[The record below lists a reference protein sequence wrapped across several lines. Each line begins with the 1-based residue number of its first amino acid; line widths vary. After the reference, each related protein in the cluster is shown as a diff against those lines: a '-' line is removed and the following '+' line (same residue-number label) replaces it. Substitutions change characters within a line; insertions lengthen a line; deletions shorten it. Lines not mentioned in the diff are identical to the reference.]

1 MRKRHH
7 RLHVAAQL
15 GVGDAGR
22 GQTVV
27 EVLDAEGDALA
38 PLRQHVAALDGVHG
52 GEEEAGLRLALVLH
66 PTDDA
71 LLAVVQ
77 RGGQV
82 AVLDV
87 VHLELAVVL
96 GEGGD
101 ARVSAVAVRY
111 GE

>member
-1 MRKRHH
+1 MVVISSTYHNEGAGLAALRVLVALALVDEPPRLAQRQH

-52 GEEEAGLRLALVLH
+52 GEEEAGLEEK
-66 PTDDA
+66 
-71 LLAVVQ
+71 
-77 RGGQV
+77 GK
-82 AVLDV
+82 
-87 VHLELAVVL
+87 
-96 GEGGD
+96 
-101 ARVSAVAVRY
+101 
-111 GE
+111 